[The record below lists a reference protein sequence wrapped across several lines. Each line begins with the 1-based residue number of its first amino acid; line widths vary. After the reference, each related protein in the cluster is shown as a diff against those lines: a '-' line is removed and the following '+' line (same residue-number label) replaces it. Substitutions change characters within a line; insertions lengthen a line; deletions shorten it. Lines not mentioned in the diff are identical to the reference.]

1 MSTRVFLIASLAALA
16 LTRSASAAPTKVSGS
31 FHCAKPDQIIPV
43 QDMNGHKLAVQ
54 QLQCTWTKPMQLVG
68 VQTTDGASSEI
79 TDIRGDTGRYL
90 GYNVTTMSNADVM
103 SISYFG
109 KATMKDGAIVTL
121 KGPWTLF
128 GGTGKLKEWQGR
140 GKYRCKADADGMSCD
155 AEGNYSVSK
164 FLSIP
169 PH

>member
-1 MSTRVFLIASLAALA
+1 MLKRIFPIATFAALTLA
-16 LTRSASAAPTKVSGS
+16 LSTSAAPTKVSGS
-31 FHCAKPDQIIPV
+31 FHCAKPDHVIPV

-79 TDIRGDTGRYL
+79 SDIRGDTGRYL

-128 GGTGKLKEWQGR
+128 GGTGKLKELQGG
-140 GKYRCKADADGMSCD
+140 GKYSCKADADGMSCE
-155 AEGNYSVSK
+155 AEGKYSVSK